1 MPSTNGHGTGEGG
14 LLSPLETG
22 QPINGTLPCETVD
35 RLTVFSEGH
44 KTPLP
49 TDAGCMRRGRINEG
63 ELDYV

>member
-49 TDAGCMRRGRINEG
+49 TDAGCMR
-63 ELDYV
+63 